1 MTTDSPQKLIAWLKS
16 RKVATMKA
24 LRHQFQISHMTVY
37 RILKEYGYH
46 TSYNHNAAY
55 YALRDVPQFDPAG
68 FWAYRDVR
76 FSRHGALS
84 DTIVALVQNAAAGQT
99 ARELEDRLQTPVAN
113 LVCRLVR
120 DGRLTQRTLQGRLV
134 VYLSIDPKRADQQD
148 QQRQQQ
154 LQQVPVP
161 QGNLP
166 EGCSPSEVIEILRG
180 IVLSPKARP
189 EQLARQLH
197 ARGVHVTASQ
207 VNRVISHYAL
217 EKKRHR

>member
-1 MTTDSPQKLIAWLKS
+1 MKS
-16 RKVATMKA
+16 QKVATMKA
-24 LRHQFQISHMTVY
+24 LRHQFQISHMTVF

-55 YALRDVPQFDPAG
+55 YALRDVPQFDHAG

-84 DTIVALVQNAAAGQT
+84 DTIVALVENAVAGQT
-99 ARELEDRLQTPVAN
+99 VRELEDRLQTKVAN

-120 DGRLTQRTLQGRLV
+120 DGRLTQRSLQGRLT
-134 VYLSIDPKRADQQD
+134 VYLSIDPNRAGQQD
-148 QQRQQQ
+148 QQRQQ
-154 LQQVPVP
+154 LLHQVPVP
-161 QGNLP
+161 RGNLP
-166 EGCSPSEVIEILRG
+166 EGCSPSEVIEIFRG
-180 IVLSPKARP
+180 MVLSPKARP

-207 VNRVISHYAL
+207 VNRVIAHYAL